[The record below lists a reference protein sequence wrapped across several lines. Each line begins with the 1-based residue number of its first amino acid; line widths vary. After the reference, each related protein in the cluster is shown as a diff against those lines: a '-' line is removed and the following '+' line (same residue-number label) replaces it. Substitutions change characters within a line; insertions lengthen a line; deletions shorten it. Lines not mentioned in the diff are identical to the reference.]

1 LKNMRKYV
9 RVPIF
14 VPIGVI
20 LCAYKLGF
28 GLVRN
33 PEKVFKFFLCL
44 DTLVAHRTVL
54 CAPENALCT
63 VRCSTLVS
71 VLHRLYVGC
80 SVSIGY
86 CPIDCLVYP

>member
-33 PEKVFKFFLCL
+33 PEKVFKFFSVLTHRWLTEQSC
-44 DTLVAHRTVL
+44 VHRTMHYVL
-54 CAPENALCT
+54 SGA
-63 VRCSTLVS
+63 
-71 VLHRLYVGC
+71 RLWF
-80 SVSIGY
+80 
-86 CPIDCLVYP
+86 